1 VIGITVLSVIHYKW
15 GQIAH
20 STFGIPIQ
28 ESDLGLESK
37 ISPYSSCVNLLYYAD
52 LIIWEKLPIAK
63 KPAFKCMDQ
72 LLRDIMGN
80 NLLFGGKTFVGLGN
94 FH

>member
-1 VIGITVLSVIHYKW
+1 MIYYKW
-15 GQIAH
+15 GQTAH

-37 ISPYSSCVNLLYYAD
+37 ISPYSSHTNLLYYAN
-52 LIIWEKLPIAK
+52 LIIWEELPIAK
-63 KPAFKCMDQ
+63 KPAFKYVDQ

-80 NLLFGGKTFVGLGN
+80 NLLFGGKCEDLPPHVP
-94 FH
+94 HRCA